1 MNNII
6 SYLILINLD
15 DCNEYFLSTLANLQD
30 GMNNTDPSVFGAWGD
45 ITLED
50 YMDESA
56 EESD

>member
-1 MNNII
+1 MI
-6 SYLILINLD
+6 LD

-50 YMDESA
+50 FMDESA